1 MARGPPKA
9 PLSKRVKILAAVGA
23 AATIVGW
30 GMLLTSMAL
39 PDWMSYDYPTNN
51 TRTVVSLW
59 MECVTTTTQNGTT
72 ATCLGY
78 MLSLD
83 GPGWPWTLT
92 RCSMLHAFLFA
103 IGGLVSFISF
113 LPERSLTILAA
124 GAVCN
129 LVAAG
134 LTLMSM
140 IVFTV
145 AILVPTMTSVTA
157 TGHENAAAGIGFYF
171 GWVCTIPNVVG
182 GILGIKTATEHTK
195 IVKDKAMKQLKLFM
209 QSQVQEKEDSSV
221 GEEKDEKP
229 KLSPW
234 GKVALTK
241 MNGNKN
247 GIGLPNK
254 NFLAPIVDRGMAP
267 ID

>member
-1 MARGPPKA
+1 MARGPPKV
-9 PLSKRVKILAAVGA
+9 PLIKRVKVLAGFGA

-30 GMLLTSMAL
+30 TMLLTSMAL
-39 PDWMSYDYPTNN
+39 PDWMTYSYPPNN

-59 MECVTTTTQNGTT
+59 TECVTTTGPNGTT
-72 ATCLGY
+72 STCLGY

-83 GPGWPWTLT
+83 GAGWSWTLT

-134 LTLMSM
+134 LTIMSM

-145 AILVPTMTSVTA
+145 AILVPMTASLTA
-157 TGHENAAAGIGFYF
+157 SGHENAAAGTGFYF
-171 GWVCTIPNVVG
+171 GWVCTIPNVIG
-182 GILGIKTATEHTK
+182 GILGIKTATVHNK
-195 IVKDKAMKQLKLFM
+195 VVKEKAMKQLKLFM
-209 QSQVQEKEDSSV
+209 ESQAKEQEEAQEEEDTKAKV
-221 GEEKDEKP
+221 KA
-229 KLSPW
+229 SPW
-234 GKVALTK
+234 GKVALT
-241 MNGNKN
+241 NGNKN
-247 GIGLPNK
+247 VLGLPK
-254 NFLAPIVDRGMAP
+254 KKFLAPIVDVDRGMAP

>member
-9 PLSKRVKILAAVGA
+9 PLSKRVKILASVGA

-30 GMLLTSMAL
+30 GMLLTCMAL
-39 PDWMSYDYPTNN
+39 PDWMSYDSPTNN
-51 TRTVVSLW
+51 SRTVISLW
-59 MECVTTTTQNGTT
+59 MECVTTTGQNGTAT
-72 ATCLGY
+72 TCLGY

-113 LPERSLTILAA
+113 LPEQSLTILAA

-140 IVFTV
+140 IVFTA
-145 AILVPTMTSVTA
+145 AILVPMISSA
-157 TGHENAAAGIGFYF
+157 PANGYENTAAGIGFYLSWF
-171 GWVCTIPNVVG
+171 CTIPNVVG
-182 GILGIKTATEHTK
+182 GVLGIKTATEHNR
-195 IVKDKAMKQLKLFM
+195 IVKDKAMQQLKLFM
-209 QSQVQEKEDSSV
+209 QSQAKEAEDAV
-221 GEEKDEKP
+221 AAEENDKP
-229 KLSPW
+229 KPSPW

-241 MNGNKN
+241 MNGTKN
-247 GIGLPNK
+247 GIGLPK
-254 NFLAPIVDRGMAP
+254 KKFLAPIVDHSGMAP